1 MQVYREVAEDDKG
14 RDVQFRFDADGRQRT
29 YLLLDSHCEDPICE
43 ACSTLVTL
51 VPGHG
56 EADRISFWT
65 QLDGEPSS
73 FDEPPTAEA
82 EAIAAEFIAD
92 PGTQHLLAQRKQI
105 VRAWGL
111 SRWENGP
118 GKPAQDWMYSLR
130 DFSPTDESFLI
141 PFMSQNEEWF
151 TLDQYCVNPT
161 CACADCTLSF
171 YKLSP
176 GRRKSRI
183 EFTAAVDLHTTAA
196 RSQEG
201 GALTGGEQRKLEDL
215 HATFEDW
222 RAIFGLRRKLIRR
235 IARRQLDFSPRDK
248 TPNAPKVGRN
258 QPCPCGSGRKHKK
271 CCGVGN

>member
-14 RDVQFRFDADGRQRT
+14 RDVRFRFDADGEHRT

-51 VPGHG
+51 VPDQR

-82 EAIAAEFIAD
+82 EAIAAEFVAD
-92 PGTQHLLAQRKQI
+92 PDTQRLLAQRKQI

-118 GKPAQDWMYSLR
+118 GKPAQDWMYRLG
-130 DFSPTDESFLI
+130 DFSPTDESFVI
-141 PFMSQNEEWF
+141 PFMSRDEEWF
-151 TLDQYCVNPT
+151 AVDQYCVKPA
-161 CACADCTLSF
+161 CDCADCTLSF
-171 YKLSP
+171 YKHSRN
-176 GRRKSRI
+176 RRKSRF
-183 EFTAAVDLHTTAA
+183 EFAAAMDLHTTAA

-201 GALTGGEQRKLEDL
+201 GALTRGELRKLEDL
-215 HATFEDW
+215 QATFEDW
-222 RAIFGLRRKLIRR
+222 HAIFRLRRKLVRR
-235 IARRQLDFSPRDK
+235 IALRQLDFSPRDEA
-248 TPNAPKVGRN
+248 PNTPKVGRN